1 MCLMFIHFP
10 WAKGPKVRNAFWDP
24 PEMRWRKA
32 CDTDGGYHHF
42 IWIQATII
50 SWLVVWNHGIL
61 WLPIYWEESSSQLT
75 NSIIFQRGRAKNH
88 HFICRLSTS
97 TGDKRR
103 EITKLETS
111 RHAMPRAI
119 PISEL
124 TQGLSQQHQSLGK
137 FDACGRSAGCCL
149 CCLEDLWYRWVK
161 WVTHEKTTYGDG
173 SKAMNS
179 HILLGY
185 NGYNIHLPAI
195 K

>member
-1 MCLMFIHFP
+1 MFSEIRRRCAGEKHVTP
-10 WAKGPKVRNAFWDP
+10 M
-24 PEMRWRKA
+24 EI
-32 CDTDGGYHHF
+32 HHF

-50 SWLVVWNHGIL
+50 SWLVVWNMNFMTFHILGI
-61 WLPIYWEESSSQLT
+61 
-75 NSIIFQRGRAKNH
+75 IIIPTDELIFFRGVGLNH

-103 EITKLETS
+103 EITKLGTS
-111 RHAMPRAI
+111 HRLLPKCTFFWGHGGHAMPRAM

-149 CCLEDLWYRWVK
+149 CCLEDLWYRWV
-161 WVTHEKTTYGDG
+161 HEKTTYGDG

-185 NGYNIHLPAI
+185 FMFITSILNIHLPAI